1 MGTCK
6 YFVFCK
12 VSVLIN
18 NTVAYLYLNENLIL
32 CPDQEGHIWIFLSR
46 CKQRGCLYT
55 FTANGIED
63 SEIHPRKYIREVVQ
77 WGEICCAK
85 LQSCA
90 WKKKAVFLVKQE
102 LIYKHASS
110 TAGSGIS
117 RDYLPLVLQGRA
129 NPFVSRDEKFPWGLS
144 RICPDSWHLRW
155 TSPRE
160 FSWGCREGIFSG
172 YLFSSKGWHGTGGRA
187 DCSGQTG
194 SPTGRKGSSLHR
206 FQCSSDGLVLKN
218 TWNTIWC
225 GILGSLSARLSFAKY
240 LAEPLRSHLKSRFPP
255 WIFRPFGWLHRH
267 RWK

>member
-129 NPFVSRDEKFPWGLS
+129 
-144 RICPDSWHLRW
+144 
-155 TSPRE
+155 SPVKWSSKSYIHAE
-160 FSWGCREGIFSG
+160 WWSFYVDFLWKPSSSLLTLTP
-172 YLFSSKGWHGTGGRA
+172 LFSASE
-187 DCSGQTG
+187 C
-194 SPTGRKGSSLHR
+194 
-206 FQCSSDGLVLKN
+206 LKHSN
-218 TWNTIWC
+218 LALQIF
-225 GILGSLSARLSFAKY
+225 IKY
-240 LAEPLRSHLKSRFPP
+240 LVILHHDYREAKMMRGTRKTHRYLGFSIHSKLAHHTLFLDFAWKKCSYTTAARNRQITFKKSISHLPTWRKSAFSRM
-255 WIFRPFGWLHRH
+255 
-267 RWK
+267 